1 MTLEAPKVIFRI
13 EVDPAQAPLMTVLSR
28 IGEYGGDV
36 IALDASH
43 VGDLPQT
50 RDITVALTRPDGVD
64 ALRAA
69 IDGVPGARVVAV
81 SDHVFLAHLGGKI
94 GIALKR
100 EVRNREDLSTV
111 YTPGVGRVCEAIAK
125 DPDVAYNLTM
135 KRNSVAIVTDGSAV
149 LGLGNLGPKGA
160 LPVMEGKAM
169 LFKRFAD
176 IDAFPVCL
184 DVHGVDEIVAVTAAI
199 APEFGGINLEDI
211 AAPDCFEIEER
222 LRARLDIPVF
232 HDDQHG
238 TAIVVLAALDNALKV
253 VGKALGGVRVV
264 VSGAGAAGVA
274 VAKILLAAGVGD
286 VVVCD
291 RRGAIGPDRQELT
304 GAKLWLRQHAN
315 RSGLRGSLAEVLR
328 GADVFVGVSGPGL
341 LHRAEVEAMAARP
354 VVFALANPVPE
365 IMPEEVLG
373 VAAVMA
379 TGRSDFPNQV
389 NNALA
394 FPGVFR
400 GALDSRSRAITDG
413 MNVAA
418 AVALARVVTDDQL
431 SAEYIIPSVFQADV
445 VDRVAAAVRDAAV
458 RDGVARTAPSPSAA
472 YPG

>member
-1 MTLEAPKVIFRI
+1 MIFRV
-13 EVDPAQAPLMTVLSR
+13 EVDPGQSPLMAVLAR
-28 IGEYGGDV
+28 IGELGGEV
-36 IALDASH
+36 VALDASH
-43 VGDLPQT
+43 VGELPPT
-50 RDITVALTRPDGVD
+50 RDITVALARPDVVD
-64 ALRAA
+64 AVRAA
-69 IDGVPGARVVAV
+69 IDSVPGAHVAAV

-94 GIALKR
+94 GIALRR

-111 YTPGVGRVCEAIAK
+111 YTPGVGRVCEAIAR
-125 DPDVAYNLTM
+125 DPDLAYNLTM

-176 IDAFPVCL
+176 IDAFPICL
-184 DVHGVDEIVAVTAAI
+184 DAHGVDEIVAVTAAI
-199 APEFGGINLEDI
+199 APEFGGVNLEDI

-238 TAIVVLAALDNALKV
+238 TAIVVLAALDNALQV
-253 VGKALGGVRVV
+253 VGKALSGVRVV

-274 VAKILLAAGVGD
+274 VAKILLAAGAGD

-291 RRGAIGPDRQELT
+291 RRGAIAPGRDDL
-304 GAKLWLRQHAN
+304 GDAKLWLQGHTN
-315 RSGLRGSLAEVLR
+315 QSGVRGSVGEVLR

-341 LHRAEVEAMAARP
+341 VTRADVQAMAKDP

-365 IMPEEVLG
+365 IMPDEALG

-400 GALDSRSRAITDG
+400 GALDSRARAITDA

-418 AVALARVVTDDQL
+418 ARALAAVVGADQL
-431 SAEYIIPSVFQADV
+431 SAEYIIPSVFQAEV
-445 VDRVAAAVRDAAV
+445 VDHVAAAVREAAV
-458 RDGVARTAPSPSAA
+458 RDGVARTAPTPSTA
-472 YPG
+472 YRG

>member
-1 MTLEAPKVIFRI
+1 MIYRV
-13 EVDPAQAPLMTVLSR
+13 EVDPAKSPLMAVLSR
-28 IGEYGGDV
+28 IGEFGGEV
-36 IALDASH
+36 VALDAGHATESR
-43 VGDLPQT
+43 PT
-50 RDITVALTRPDGVD
+50 RDVTVALSRPERAD

-69 IDGVPGARVVAV
+69 IDAVPGARVVAV

-94 GIALKR
+94 GIALRR

-111 YTPGVGRVCEAIAK
+111 YTPGVGRVCEAIAR

-149 LGLGNLGPKGA
+149 LGLGRLGPKGA

-176 IDAFPVCL
+176 IDAFPICL
-184 DVHGVDEIVAVTAAI
+184 DAHGVEEIVAVTAAI
-199 APEFGGINLEDI
+199 APQFGGINLEDI

-222 LRARLDIPVF
+222 LRERLDIPVF

-238 TAIVVLAALDNALKV
+238 TAIVVLAALENALKV
-253 VGKALGGVRVV
+253 VGKDLAGVRVV

-291 RRGAIGPDRQELT
+291 RRGALGPGRDDLT
-304 GAKLWLRQHAN
+304 GAKLWLKDHAN
-315 RSGLRGSLAEVLR
+315 RAGARGGLADALR

-341 LHRAEVEAMAARP
+341 VRREDVAAMAVRP
-354 VVFALANPVPE
+354 VVFGLANPVPE
-365 IMPEEVLG
+365 VMPEEVLG

-379 TGRSDFPNQV
+379 TGRSDYPNQV

-400 GALDSRSRAITDG
+400 GALDSRARTITEG

-418 AVALARVVTDDQL
+418 ARALAAVVSADQL
-431 SAEYIIPSVFQADV
+431 SEEYIIPSVFQPEV
-445 VDRVAAAVRDAAV
+445 VDRVAAAVREAAV
-458 RDGVARTAPSPSAA
+458 QDGVARTAASPTAA

>member
-1 MTLEAPKVIFRI
+1 
-13 EVDPAQAPLMTVLSR
+13 MTVLAR
-28 IGEYGGDV
+28 IGEFGGEV
-36 IALDASH
+36 VALDA
-43 VGDLPQT
+43 GQGGGARAT
-50 RDITVALTRPDGVD
+50 RDITVAMAHPERVD
-64 ALRAA
+64 ALRSA
-69 IDGVPGARVVAV
+69 IDAVPGARVVAV

-100 EVRNREDLSTV
+100 EVRNREDLATV
-111 YTPGVGRVCEAIAK
+111 YTPGVGRVCEAIAR
-125 DPDVAYNLTM
+125 DPDLAYNLTM

-149 LGLGNLGPKGA
+149 LGLGHLGPKGA

-184 DVHGVDEIVAVTAAI
+184 DVHGVEEIVTVTAAI
-199 APEFGGINLEDI
+199 APQFGGINLEDI
-211 AAPDCFEIEER
+211 AAPACFEIEEE
-222 LRARLDIPVF
+222 LRRRLDIPVF

-238 TAIVVLAALDNALKV
+238 TAIVVLAALNNALRV
-253 VGKALGGVRVV
+253 VGKELSRVRAV

-274 VAKILLAAGVGD
+274 VTKILLAAGIGD

-291 RRGAIGPDRQELT
+291 RHGVLAPERADLT
-304 GAKLWLRQHAN
+304 DTKRWVAEHTN
-315 RSGLRGSLAEVLR
+315 RSGVRGGLAQALR
-328 GADVFVGVSGPGL
+328 GADVFVGVSAPGL
-341 LHRAEVEAMAARP
+341 VHREDVAAMAARP

-365 IMPEEVLG
+365 VMPEEVMG
-373 VAAVMA
+373 IAAVMA

-400 GALDSRSRAITDG
+400 GALDSRARAITDG

-418 AVALARVVTDDQL
+418 AGALAAVVGADQL
-431 SAEYIIPSVFQADV
+431 SEEYIIPSVFQPEV
-445 VDRVAAAVRDAAV
+445 VDRVAAAVREAAV
-458 RDGVARTAPSPSAA
+458 RDGVARVAREVRATGLS
-472 YPG
+472 G

>member
-1 MTLEAPKVIFRI
+1 MEGPRVIFRI
-13 EVDPAQAPLMTVLSR
+13 ETDPARSPLMAVLAR
-28 IGEYGGDV
+28 IGEFGEV
-36 IALDASH
+36 VALDTSH
-43 VGDLPQT
+43 AGEQSPT
-50 RDITVALTRPDGVD
+50 RDVTVSLFRADGVE

-69 IDGVPGARVVAV
+69 IDHVPGARVVAV

-111 YTPGVGRVCEAIAK
+111 YTPGVGRVCEAIAR
-125 DPDVAYNLTM
+125 DPDLAYNLTM

-149 LGLGNLGPKGA
+149 LGLGRLGPKGA

-176 IDAFPVCL
+176 IDAIPICL
-184 DVHGVDEIVAVTAAI
+184 DAHGVEEIVAVTAAI

-238 TAIVVLAALDNALKV
+238 TAIVVLAALENALKV
-253 VGKALGGVRVV
+253 VGKDLAAVRVV

-291 RRGAIGPDRQELT
+291 RRGAIGPGREDLAD
-304 GAKLWLRQHAN
+304 AKLWLKSHSN
-315 RSGLRGSLAEVLR
+315 RSGVRGTLVEALV
-328 GADVFVGVSGPGL
+328 GADVFVGVSGPNL
-341 LHRAEVEAMAARP
+341 LRREDVAAMAARP

-365 IMPEEVLG
+365 IMPGEVAG
-373 VAAVMA
+373 IAAVMA

-400 GALDSRSRAITDG
+400 GALDSRARTITEG

-418 AVALARVVTDDQL
+418 ARALAAVVPSEQL
-431 SAEYIIPSVFQADV
+431 SPEYIIASVFQAEV
-445 VDRVAAAVRDAAV
+445 VDRVAGAVREAAA
-458 RDGVARTAPSPSAA
+458 RDGVARATTSASAA

>member
-1 MTLEAPKVIFRI
+1 MEAPKVIYRI
-13 EVDPAQAPLMTVLSR
+13 EVDPLKSPLMAVLSR
-28 IGEYGGDV
+28 IGEFGGEV
-36 IALDASH
+36 VALDAGH
-43 VGDLPQT
+43 AGDARPT
-50 RDITVALTRPDGVD
+50 RDVTVALSRPERAE

-69 IDGVPGARVVAV
+69 IDAVPGAHVLAV

-111 YTPGVGRVCEAIAK
+111 YTPGVGRVCEAIAR

-149 LGLGNLGPKGA
+149 LGLGRLGPKGA

-176 IDAFPVCL
+176 IDAFPLCL
-184 DVHGVDEIVAVTAAI
+184 DAHGVDEIVAVTAAI

-238 TAIVVLAALDNALKV
+238 TAIVVLAALENALKV
-253 VGKALGGVRVV
+253 VGKSLAQVRVV
-264 VSGAGAAGVA
+264 VCGAGAAGVA

-286 VVVCD
+286 VVVSD
-291 RRGAIGPDRQELT
+291 RKGALGPGRDDLT
-304 GAKLWLRQHAN
+304 GAKLWLRQNAN
-315 RSGLRGSLAEVLR
+315 RSGLSGSLSEVLR

-341 LHRAEVEAMAARP
+341 VHRGDVQAMANRP
-354 VVFALANPVPE
+354 IVFALANPMPE
-365 IMPEEVLG
+365 IMPEEALG

-400 GALDSRSRAITDG
+400 GALDSRARAITEG

-418 AVALARVVTDDQL
+418 ARALAAVVRPEQL
-431 SAEYIIPSVFQADV
+431 SEEYIIPSVFQAEV
-445 VDRVAAAVRDAAV
+445 VDRVAAAVREAAA
-458 RDGVARTAPSPSAA
+458 RDGVSRTVATPSAT
-472 YPG
+472 YLG